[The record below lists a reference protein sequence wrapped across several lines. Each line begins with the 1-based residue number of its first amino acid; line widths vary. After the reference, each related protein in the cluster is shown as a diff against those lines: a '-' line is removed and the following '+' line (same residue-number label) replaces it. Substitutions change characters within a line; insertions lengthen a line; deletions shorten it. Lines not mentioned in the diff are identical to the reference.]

1 MSVFFEVHR
10 CDLPDRGVV
19 SAALVTVLD
28 PCCDVADNIA
38 TVPVVDEDGNLNEQ
52 TSGLF
57 SSPPKPSR
65 ICRSSWSEST
75 HSTGRHSADIVDSA
89 LNTVVTNI

>member
-10 CDLPDRGVV
+10 CDLPDRGVAP
-19 SAALVTVLD
+19 AAVVTVLD
-28 PCCDVADNIA
+28 PCCDVADDVA
-38 TVPVVDEDGNLNEQ
+38 TVSVADEDGNLDEQ

-57 SSPPKPSR
+57 SSPPKPSG

-75 HSTGRHSADIVDSA
+75 HSKGRDPADIVDSA
-89 LNTVVTNI
+89 LNTVITNI